1 MLLMFYHIV
10 FLEVSKPYGIILN
23 KLKIKKPACI
33 GNISKN
39 LELEPG
45 IDKSRGSGNENFD
58 FGTCLETLRN
68 KEKF

>member
-33 GNISKN
+33 GNVSKN

-68 KEKF
+68 KGKF